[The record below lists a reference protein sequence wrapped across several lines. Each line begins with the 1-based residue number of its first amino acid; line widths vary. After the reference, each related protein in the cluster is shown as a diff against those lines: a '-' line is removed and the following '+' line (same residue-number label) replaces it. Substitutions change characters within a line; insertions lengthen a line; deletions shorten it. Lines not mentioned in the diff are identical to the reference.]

1 MFIFCVRFSGFSYKI
16 HKNKLSIRAGTTLF
30 TFIAQVPEIF
40 PGTKSS
46 SGNSL
51 LSCDY

>member
-1 MFIFCVRFSGFSYKI
+1 MFIFCVLFSGFSYKI
-16 HKNKLSIRAGTTLF
+16 HKNELSIRAGTTLF
-30 TFIAQVPEIF
+30 TFIAQVHEIF

-46 SGNSL
+46 PGNSL